1 MATSKKTTK
10 KKAPAKKA
18 EPKKAEPKKAAPKA
32 PAILAMPDYSGM
44 ARHIICEQGWSN
56 SPAPD
61 APLQRCLTT
70 CQPRTDT
77 ANLLVA
83 ATGDLAD
90 CGPGDRCARHRSGE
104 RHTRALTKGIGPDGD
119 GRARR
124 GH

>member
-61 APLQRCLTT
+61 A
-70 CQPRTDT
+70 
-77 ANLLVA
+77 VA
-83 ATGDLAD
+83 TLSNYLSAAYRHGELA
-90 CGPGDRCARHRSGE
+90 
-104 RHTRALTKGIGPDGD
+104 
-119 GRARR
+119 GR
-124 GH
+124 GNG